1 MRKVLF
7 LAYFFP
13 PAGGAGVQ
21 RSLKF
26 VKYLPDEGYL
36 PSVVTGPTSPD
47 SRWTPHDRSLISE
60 IPSEVKIHRV
70 SVEPPLPGSRM
81 RSRMERWLWTPTMF
95 SQWWIQSATQLG
107 RQVGKGVELVF
118 ATMSPF
124 ESGEVARQLSL
135 QLGVPWVADL
145 RDPWAL
151 DEMQVYP
158 SWLHRKVELR
168 RMERLLSTASLIIMN
183 TPEALKALK
192 SAFPSLCRNHL
203 VAITNGYDDSDFAAQ
218 LPPRNDQKFRIV
230 HTGYFHTDSGM
241 QLRKR
246 NFYRMLGGAEAG
258 VDILTRSH
266 AVLLQAIGR
275 WCEERPEIKDV
286 LEIVFAGKTSEEDRT
301 IASESPIFAMIK
313 FLGYLSHQQSVNLV
327 RTADLLF
334 LPMPTLPAG
343 RRSRIV
349 PGKTYEYMAAGRPI
363 LGAVPEGDAK
373 DFISNSG
380 LGVTCRPDDVNG
392 MIQALDQV
400 YADWKDKKSSRLVNE
415 RFVSQFERR
424 NLAGSLAAAFNT
436 LLNRSVSSNT
446 AAAS

>member
-1 MRKVLF
+1 
-7 LAYFFP
+7 
-13 PAGGAGVQ
+13 
-21 RSLKF
+21 
-26 VKYLPDEGYL
+26 
-36 PSVVTGPTSPD
+36 
-47 SRWTPHDRSLISE
+47 
-60 IPSEVKIHRV
+60 
-70 SVEPPLPGSRM
+70 
-81 RSRMERWLWTPTMF
+81 
-95 SQWWIQSATQLG
+95 
-107 RQVGKGVELVF
+107 
-118 ATMSPF
+118 
-124 ESGEVARQLSL
+124 
-135 QLGVPWVADL
+135 
-145 RDPWAL
+145 
-151 DEMQVYP
+151 
-158 SWLHRKVELR
+158 
-168 RMERLLSTASLIIMN
+168 
-183 TPEALKALK
+183 LKALK

-218 LPPRNDQKFRIV
+218 LPPRKDQKFRIV